1 VEVRT
6 VHEALAGMMAR
17 YDCRTSVDYTNA
29 LREIMQEIALLGLW
43 RSKFFENA
51 AFTGG
56 TSLRVLHGLDR
67 YSEDMDFSL
76 LAAKP
81 DFDLGAYGR
90 ALEKELQ
97 AFGFTVS
104 VQRKEKARPSAV
116 QSAFLKADT
125 WRGVLEVATDEKIVR
140 SIPRGRVLKIRIEV
154 DTDPPGGFTTESRF
168 LLQPIPFSVR
178 TFTPPCLFAGKM
190 HAVLCRR
197 WQSRVKGRDW
207 YDFVWFVAKGT
218 PLDLGHLAARMR
230 QSGHLAADS
239 ALTEG
244 LFRDRLL
251 QRVHDI
257 DVASARQDVAPF
269 VKDADATAVWSRAFF
284 REVGSR
290 IRVVGVDRAAEE

>member
-1 VEVRT
+1 M
-6 VHEALAGMMAR
+6 HEAVAGMMAR
-17 YDCRTSVDYTNA
+17 YNCRTSVDTTNA
-29 LREIMQEIALLGLW
+29 LREIMQEFVLLGLW
-43 RSKFFENA
+43 RSKFFEKA
-51 AFTGG
+51 AFYGG

-67 YSEDMDFSL
+67 YSEDMNFSL
-76 LAAKP
+76 LAATP

-90 ALEKELQ
+90 ALEKELL

-125 WRGVLEVATDEKIVR
+125 YRQVLIVATDEEIVR
-140 SIPRGRVLKIRIEV
+140 AIPRGRLLKIRLEV
-154 DTDPPGGFTTESRF
+154 DTNPPGGFATESRF

-190 HAVLCRR
+190 HAVLCRQ

-207 YDFVWFVAKGT
+207 YDFVWFVARGT

-239 ALTEG
+239 VLTEG
-244 LFRDRLL
+244 LFRERLL
-251 QRVHDI
+251 QRTLDFN
-257 DVASARQDVAPF
+257 VASARQDVAPF
-269 VKDADATAVWSRAFF
+269 VRDADATAVWSHEFF

-290 IRVVGVDRAAEE
+290 ILLAGADRTPGE

>member
-1 VEVRT
+1 M
-6 VHEALAGMMAR
+6 HEAVVGMMAR
-17 YDCRTSVDYTNA
+17 YNCRTSVDDTNA
-29 LREIMQEIALLGLW
+29 LREIMQEIVLLGLW

-51 AFTGG
+51 AFYGG
-56 TSLRVLHGLDR
+56 TSLRIMHGLDR

-76 LAAKP
+76 LNATP

-104 VQRKEKARPSAV
+104 VQRKQKARPGAV

-125 WRGVLEVATDEKIVR
+125 WREVLVVATDEEIVR
-140 SIPRGRVLKIRIEV
+140 AVPKGRVLKIRLEV
-154 DTDPPGGFTTESRF
+154 DTNPPGGFATKSRF

-178 TFTPPCLFAGKM
+178 TFTPSCLFAGKM

-197 WQSRVKGRDW
+197 WQGRVKGRDW
-207 YDFVWFVAKGT
+207 YDFVWFVARGT

-239 ALTEG
+239 NLTES
-244 LFRDRLL
+244 LFRELFV
-251 QRVHDI
+251 QRVHDLDI
-257 DVASARQDVAPF
+257 ASARKDVAPF
-269 VKDADATAVWSRAFF
+269 VKDADATLVWSHAFF
-284 REVGSR
+284 RDVGSR
-290 IRVVGVDRAAEE
+290 IRFAGADGL

>member
-1 VEVRT
+1 
-6 VHEALAGMMAR
+6 VHEAVAGMMAR
-17 YDCRTSVDYTNA
+17 YNCRTSVDTTNA
-29 LREIMQEIALLGLW
+29 LREIMQEIVLLGLW
-43 RSKFFENA
+43 RSKFFEKA
-51 AFTGG
+51 AFYGG

-76 LAAKP
+76 LAATP

-90 ALEKELQ
+90 ALEKELL

-125 WRGVLEVATDEKIVR
+125 YRQVLVVATDEEIVR
-140 SIPRGRVLKIRIEV
+140 AIPRGRLLKIRLEV
-154 DTDPPGGFTTESRF
+154 DTNPPGGFATESRF

-190 HAVLCRR
+190 HAVLCRQ

-207 YDFVWFVAKGT
+207 YDFVWFVARGT
-218 PLDLGHLAARMR
+218 PLHLGHLAARMR

-239 ALTEG
+239 VLTEG
-244 LFRDRLL
+244 LFRERLAHRTL
-251 QRVHDI
+251 AL

-269 VKDADATAVWSRAFF
+269 VKDADATTVWSHEFF

-290 IRVVGVDRAAEE
+290 ILLAGADRAPGE

>member
-1 VEVRT
+1 
-6 VHEALAGMMAR
+6 
-17 YDCRTSVDYTNA
+17 
-29 LREIMQEIALLGLW
+29 
-43 RSKFFENA
+43 
-51 AFTGG
+51 
-56 TSLRVLHGLDR
+56 
-67 YSEDMDFSL
+67 MDFSL
-76 LAAKP
+76 LAATP

-90 ALEKELQ
+90 ALEKELL

-104 VQRKEKARPSAV
+104 VQRKEKTRPSAV

-125 WRGVLEVATDEKIVR
+125 YREVLVVATDEEIVR
-140 SIPRGRVLKIRIEV
+140 AIPRGRLLKIRLEV
-154 DTDPPGGFTTESRF
+154 DTNPPGGFATESRF

-190 HAVLCRR
+190 HAVLCRQ

-230 QSGHLAADS
+230 QSGHLAGETV
-239 ALTEG
+239 LTEG
-244 LFRDRLL
+244 LFRERLV
-251 QRVHDI
+251 QRTHDL

-269 VKDADATAVWSRAFF
+269 VKDADATTVWSHEFF

-290 IRVVGVDRAAEE
+290 IVMVGTDRAPEEYGVP